1 MATVDMSPRRIAEV
15 ARSLQGETGSEATLE
30 LAVKLA
36 VDVVDA
42 AEDATIT
49 LIQRGRVVETQA
61 STSER
66 ASQVDRI
73 QHEVG
78 DGPGLSAVWDVE
90 CVSCSDVAI
99 DPRWGDWG
107 PRTARETGIGS
118 VLCFRMFS
126 ESQRLGVLNL
136 YSSRPNAFTPV
147 HVEDGSAFAVIVAI
161 AISEARSNENK
172 DVALDTRALIGQATG
187 IVMER
192 YDVDAVRA
200 MALLKRISQESNVK
214 MRDVAAEL
222 IRTRSLP
229 S

>member
-15 ARSLQGETGSEATLE
+15 ARSLQGETGSVATLE

-42 AEDATIT
+42 ADDATIT
-49 LIQRGRVVETQA
+49 LVQRGRVVETQA

-90 CVSCSDVAI
+90 CVSCPDVAI
-99 DPRWGDWG
+99 DPRWGEWG

-118 VLCFRMFS
+118 VLCFRMFT
-126 ESQRLGVLNL
+126 ESQRLGVLSL

-147 HVEDGSAFAVIVAI
+147 HAEDGSAFAVIVAV
-161 AISEARSNENK
+161 AVSEARSNENK
-172 DVALDTRALIGQATG
+172 DIALDTRALIGQATG

-192 YDVDAVRA
+192 YGVDAVRA
-200 MALLKRISQESNVK
+200 MALLKRLSQESNVK

-229 S
+229 R